1 MSKTP
6 IFDEFWK
13 QRGKFHGSEQE
24 ARTVIF
30 SYEGWNKAQREQL
43 TADNCI
49 QYTPPTYC
57 GLPHLIDPTQAADIV
72 VTHEYLAEVQ
82 ARVLPAGTHRP
93 RQRAITVRGTF
104 GKFGGEEPKT
114 MVQLVASSLDAAT
127 LCDIIMEWLGADC
140 NWGDFEKELHAVVEK
155 HGRFE

>member
-1 MSKTP
+1 MAKTP
-6 IFDEFWK
+6 IYDEFWR
-13 QRGKFHGSEQE
+13 QRGELKHKEQE

-30 SYEGWNKAQREQL
+30 SYEGWNKAQREL
-43 TADNCI
+43 PTADNCI
-49 QYTPPTYC
+49 RYTPPTYC

-72 VTHEYLAEVQ
+72 VTNEYLAEVQ
-82 ARVLPAGTHRP
+82 ARVLPATPHRP
-93 RQRAITVRGTF
+93 RQRAFTMHGTL
-104 GKFGGEEPKT
+104 GKLGEEPKT

>member
-43 TADNCI
+43 TADKCI
-49 QYTPPTYC
+49 RYTPPTYC

-72 VTHEYLAEVQ
+72 VTHEYVAEVQ
-82 ARVLPAGTHRP
+82 ARVLPAGRHAP
-93 RQRAITVRGTF
+93 RQNALKLSVDMSDASKTQVQIV
-104 GKFGGEEPKT
+104 GEALT
-114 MVQLVASSLDAAT
+114 AAQ
-127 LCDIIMEWLGADC
+127 LCDIIMAWLGADPH
-140 NWGDFEKELHAVVEK
+140 WGDFEKELHAVVER
-155 HGRFE
+155 HGSFE